1 MCCKTGCLWSLIPLL
16 LVGLHLCHRSLLS
29 MTFFLV
35 VSSLSLGVEA
45 AAGVEL
51 VAGGDW
57 PFWLQLRPE
66 DAVSRLAA
74 QKNKHGGCLDINSNN
89 MAR

>member
-1 MCCKTGCLWSLIPLL
+1 
-16 LVGLHLCHRSLLS
+16 

-57 PFWLQLRPE
+57 PFWLQLRP
-66 DAVSRLAA
+66 
-74 QKNKHGGCLDINSNN
+74 
-89 MAR
+89 